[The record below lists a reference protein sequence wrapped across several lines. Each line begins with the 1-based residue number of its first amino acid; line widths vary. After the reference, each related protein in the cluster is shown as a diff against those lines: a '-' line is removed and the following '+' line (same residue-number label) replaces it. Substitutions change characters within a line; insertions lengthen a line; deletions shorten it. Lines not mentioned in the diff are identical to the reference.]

1 VKNDERKTR
10 RRKKKKEKR
19 RASVLLL
26 PLKYDLVCTLV
37 GNTLPV

>member
-10 RRKKKKEKR
+10 RRKKKKEKEEP
-19 RASVLLL
+19 AFSE
-26 PLKYDLVCTLV
+26 PLKYALVCTLV